1 MATTFTKLI
10 SLMAYD
16 NALTER
22 TDDYYLRAKTQPQ
35 TLGIAE
41 IARETAALLGKYGED
56 EIALI
61 LNKAEEVKCEAT
73 ASGYIIS
80 TPFCLSMPGAS
91 GTVLKNDLSKPV
103 DRNVVK
109 VYATLSQ
116 GIALRKAMAACKVE
130 IFTQPAVVGPL
141 LNGGEAT
148 TRNADGTTRAISPGQ
163 MMQLT
168 GRNLKLAGTDASVGI
183 LFTSVES
190 PSTTVFIARNEV
202 SINEPTRLM
211 FVLPTTVVNGSWHV
225 RVTSQYS
232 SGGKL
237 LKTPRSYELDSPV
250 LVGSLPQGGGG
261 EGGNTGGGSGGGSGD
276 DGDQS
281 ENPLG

>member
-41 IARETAALLGKYGED
+41 IARETAAQLGKYGED

-61 LNKAEEVKCEAT
+61 LNKAEEVKCEAS

-80 TPFCLSMPGAS
+80 TPFCLSMPAAS
-91 GTVLKNDLSKPV
+91 GTVLKTDLSKPV

-109 VYATLSQ
+109 VYTTLSQ
-116 GIALRKAMAACKVE
+116 GMALRKAMAACKVE

-148 TRNADGTTRAISPGQ
+148 TRNQDGTTRAPGAGQ

-183 LFTSVES
+183 LFTSVEDNS
-190 PSTTVFIARNEV
+190 KTVFIPQNEV

-211 FVLPTTVVNGSWHV
+211 FVLPSGVTDGSWRV
-225 RVTSQYS
+225 KVTSQHS
-232 SGGKL
+232 SGGKT
-237 LKTPRSYELDSPV
+237 LKAPRSYELETPL
-250 LVGSLPQGGGG
+250 LVGAA
-261 EGGNTGGGSGGGSGD
+261 TGGSGGGSSSGS
-276 DGDQS
+276 GEDQN